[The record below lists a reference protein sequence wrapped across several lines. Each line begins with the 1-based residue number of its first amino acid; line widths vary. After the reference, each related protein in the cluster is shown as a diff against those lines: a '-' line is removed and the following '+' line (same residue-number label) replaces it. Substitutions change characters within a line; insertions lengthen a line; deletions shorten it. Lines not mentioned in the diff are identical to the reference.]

1 MKRDHFCQEITVYI
15 KSDDFNKPK
24 LANSVDEYNDSDGSD
39 ESDDS
44 EAFRQT
50 ESNSVYKGTQFND

>member
-1 MKRDHFCQEITVYI
+1 M
-15 KSDDFNKPK
+15 
-24 LANSVDEYNDSDGSD
+24 ANSIDEYNDSDGSD

-50 ESNSVYKGTQFND
+50 ESNSVYKKHSSMINMFVLTSQLHQI